1 MEHPGRDPLRGKFT
15 RFLQESIKHCKI
27 DYLRKSERRPVPL
40 DLLWQ
45 FQADHH
51 RESTTAQG
59 FDFQWE
65 ALGEAY
71 RSLPRSYQEVLF
83 LLLVKELTP
92 QEAAIQLHCPV
103 EQVYVRKSRAIKL
116 LRKKLGGTR

>member
-83 LLLVKELTP
+83 LLLVQELTP
-92 QEAAIQLHCPV
+92 QEAASQLRCPV

>member
-45 FQADHH
+45 VQADHH

-92 QEAAIQLHCPV
+92 QEAASQLRCPV

-116 LRKKLGGTR
+116 LRKKLGGIR

>member
-15 RFLQESIKHCKI
+15 RFLQESIKRFRI
-27 DYLRKSERRPVPL
+27 DYFRKSEHRPVSL
-40 DLLWQ
+40 EALWQ
-45 FQADHH
+45 FQANPH
-51 RESTTAQG
+51 RESSSTQG

-71 RSLPRSYQEVLF
+71 HSLPRSYQEVLF

-92 QEAAIQLHCPV
+92 QEAANQLHCPV

>member
-15 RFLQESIKHCKI
+15 RFLQESIKHFKI
-27 DYLRKSERRPVPL
+27 DYFRKSERRPVSL
-40 DLLWQ
+40 EALWQ
-45 FQADHH
+45 VQADHQ
-51 RESTTAQG
+51 RERPCAQG

-92 QEAAIQLHCPV
+92 QEAASQLRCPV

-116 LRKKLGGTR
+116 LRKKLGGIR

>member
-15 RFLQESIKHCKI
+15 RFLQESIKHFKI

-40 DLLWQ
+40 DLPWQ
-45 FQADHH
+45 IQADHH
-51 RESTTAQG
+51 RESSSTLG

-92 QEAAIQLHCPV
+92 QEAASQLRCPV

>member
-1 MEHPGRDPLRGKFT
+1 MEHPERDPLRGKFT
-15 RFLQESIKHCKI
+15 RFLQESIKHFKI
-27 DYLRKSERRPVPL
+27 DYFRKSERRPVPL
-40 DLLWQ
+40 DLPMQ
-45 FQADHH
+45 IQADHH
-51 RESTTAQG
+51 RESSSTQG

-71 RSLPRSYQEVLF
+71 RSLPRSYQKVLF

-92 QEAAIQLHCPV
+92 QEAANQLHCPV

>member
-27 DYLRKSERRPVPL
+27 NYLRKSERRQVSL
-40 DLLWQ
+40 EALLQ
-45 FQADHH
+45 VQANHH
-51 RESTTAQG
+51 RESTSAQG

-65 ALGEAY
+65 ALGDAY

>member
-15 RFLQESIKHCKI
+15 RFLQENIKHCKI
-27 DYLRKSERRPVPL
+27 DYLRKSERRQVSL
-40 DLLWQ
+40 EALWQ
-45 FQADHH
+45 VQADHH
-51 RESTTAQG
+51 RESTSAQG

-92 QEAAIQLHCPV
+92 QEAASQLHCPV

-116 LRKKLGGTR
+116 LRNKLGGIR

>member
-27 DYLRKSERRPVPL
+27 DYFRKSERRPVPL
-40 DLLWQ
+40 DLPWQ
-45 FQADHH
+45 IQADHH
-51 RESTTAQG
+51 RESTSTQG

-71 RSLPRSYQEVLF
+71 RSLPRSYQKVLF

>member
-27 DYLRKSERRPVPL
+27 DYLRKSERRPVSL
-40 DLLWQ
+40 ETLWQ
-45 FQADHH
+45 FQVNHH
-51 RESTTAQG
+51 RESSSTQG

-103 EQVYVRKSRAIKL
+103 EQVYVRKSRAIRL

>member
-65 ALGEAY
+65 ALGDAY

>member
-15 RFLQESIKHCKI
+15 RFLQESIKHFKI
-27 DYLRKSERRPVPL
+27 DYLRKSERRQVSSEA
-40 DLLWQ
+40 LWQ
-45 FQADHH
+45 VQANHH
-51 RESTTAQG
+51 RERSSAQG
-59 FDFQWE
+59 FNFQWE

-92 QEAAIQLHCPV
+92 QEAANQLHCPV

-116 LRKKLGGTR
+116 LRKKLGGIR

>member
-15 RFLQESIKHCKI
+15 RFLQESIKHFKI
-27 DYLRKSERRPVPL
+27 DYFRKSEHRPISL
-40 DLLWQ
+40 EALWQ
-45 FQADHH
+45 VQADHH

-83 LLLVKELTP
+83 LLLAKELTP
-92 QEAAIQLHCPV
+92 QEAANQLHCPA

>member
-1 MEHPGRDPLRGKFT
+1 M
-15 RFLQESIKHCKI
+15 QI
-27 DYLRKSERRPVPL
+27 
-40 DLLWQ
+40 
-45 FQADHH
+45 QADRH
-51 RESTTAQG
+51 RGSTSAQG

-92 QEAAIQLHCPV
+92 QEAAIQLRCPV

-116 LRKKLGGTR
+116 LWKKLGGTR

>member
-92 QEAAIQLHCPV
+92 QEAASQLRCPV

-116 LRKKLGGTR
+116 LRKKLGGIR

>member
-1 MEHPGRDPLRGKFT
+1 MEHPGKDPLRGKFT

-27 DYLRKSERRPVPL
+27 DYLRKSERRPVSL
-40 DLLWQ
+40 EALWQ
-45 FQADHH
+45 VQADHH
-51 RESTTAQG
+51 RESSSTLG

-92 QEAAIQLHCPV
+92 QEAASQLRCPV

-116 LRKKLGGTR
+116 LRKKLGGIR

>member
-15 RFLQESIKHCKI
+15 RFLQESIKHFKI
-27 DYLRKSERRPVPL
+27 DYFRKSEHRPISL
-40 DLLWQ
+40 EALWQ
-45 FQADHH
+45 VQADHH

-59 FDFQWE
+59 FAFQGE

-92 QEAAIQLHCPV
+92 QEAASQLRSPV

-116 LRKKLGGTR
+116 LRKKLGGIR

>member
-1 MEHPGRDPLRGKFT
+1 MEHPGKDPLRGKFT

-92 QEAAIQLHCPV
+92 QEAANQLHCPV

-116 LRKKLGGTR
+116 LRKKLGGIR

>member
-15 RFLQESIKHCKI
+15 RFLQESIKRFKI
-27 DYLRKSERRPVPL
+27 DYFRKSEHRPVSL
-40 DLLWQ
+40 EALWQ
-45 FQADHH
+45 IQADRH
-51 RESTTAQG
+51 RERPTAQG

-71 RSLPRSYQEVLF
+71 RSLSRSYQEVLF
-83 LLLVKELTP
+83 LLLAKELTP
-92 QEAAIQLHCPV
+92 QEAANQLHCPA

>member
-59 FDFQWE
+59 FNFQWE

-71 RSLPRSYQEVLF
+71 RSLPRSYQNVLF

-92 QEAAIQLHCPV
+92 QEAANQLHCPV

>member
-51 RESTTAQG
+51 RERPSAQG

-65 ALGEAY
+65 ALGDAY

-92 QEAAIQLHCPV
+92 QEAANQLHCPV
-103 EQVYVRKSRAIKL
+103 EQVYVWKSRAVKL
-116 LRKKLGGTR
+116 LRKKLGGAR

>member
-15 RFLQESIKHCKI
+15 RFLQESIKRFKI
-27 DYLRKSERRPVPL
+27 DYFRKSEHRPVSL
-40 DLLWQ
+40 EALWQ
-45 FQADHH
+45 IQADRH
-51 RESTTAQG
+51 RGSTSAQG
-59 FDFQWE
+59 FYFQWE
-65 ALGEAY
+65 ALDEAY

-92 QEAAIQLHCPV
+92 QEAAIQLRCPV

-116 LRKKLGGTR
+116 LRKKLGGTK

>member
-15 RFLQESIKHCKI
+15 RFLQESIKRFRI
-27 DYLRKSERRPVPL
+27 DYFRKSEHRPVSL
-40 DLLWQ
+40 EALWQ
-45 FQADHH
+45 FQANPH

-65 ALGEAY
+65 ALGDAY

-92 QEAAIQLHCPV
+92 QEAASQLRCPV

-116 LRKKLGGTR
+116 LWKKLGGTR

>member
-15 RFLQESIKHCKI
+15 RFLQESIKHFKI
-27 DYLRKSERRPVPL
+27 DYFRKSEHRPISL
-40 DLLWQ
+40 EALWQ
-45 FQADHH
+45 VQADHH

-71 RSLPRSYQEVLF
+71 RSLPRSYQKVLSF
-83 LLLVKELTP
+83 
-92 QEAAIQLHCPV
+92 CW
-103 EQVYVRKSRAIKL
+103 
-116 LRKKLGGTR
+116 

>member
-15 RFLQESIKHCKI
+15 RFLQESIKHFKI
-27 DYLRKSERRPVPL
+27 DYFRKSERRPISL
-40 DLLWQ
+40 EALWQ
-45 FQADHH
+45 VQADHH

-92 QEAAIQLHCPV
+92 QEAANLLHCPV

-116 LRKKLGGTR
+116 LRKKLGGIR

>member
-15 RFLQESIKHCKI
+15 RFLQESIKHFKI

-92 QEAAIQLHCPV
+92 QEAASQLRCPV

-116 LRKKLGGTR
+116 LRKKLGGIR

>member
-1 MEHPGRDPLRGKFT
+1 MAVPSGPP
-15 RFLQESIKHCKI
+15 
-27 DYLRKSERRPVPL
+27 SERP
-40 DLLWQ
+40 
-45 FQADHH
+45 
-51 RESTTAQG
+51 SAQG

-65 ALGEAY
+65 ALGDAY

>member
-92 QEAAIQLHCPV
+92 QEAASQLRCPV

>member
-1 MEHPGRDPLRGKFT
+1 MEHPGKDPLRGKFT

-27 DYLRKSERRPVPL
+27 DYLRKSERRPVSL
-40 DLLWQ
+40 EALWQ
-45 FQADHH
+45 VQADHH
-51 RESTTAQG
+51 RESSSTLG

-92 QEAAIQLHCPV
+92 QEAASQLRCPV

>member
-15 RFLQESIKHCKI
+15 RFLQESIKHFKI
-27 DYLRKSERRPVPL
+27 DYFRKSEHRPISL
-40 DLLWQ
+40 EALWQ
-45 FQADHH
+45 VQADHH

-92 QEAAIQLHCPV
+92 QEAASQL
-103 EQVYVRKSRAIKL
+103 S
-116 LRKKLGGTR
+116 

>member
-1 MEHPGRDPLRGKFT
+1 MEHPGKDPLRGKFT

-51 RESTTAQG
+51 RERPSAQG

-65 ALGEAY
+65 ALGDAY

>member
-92 QEAAIQLHCPV
+92 QEAASQLRCPV

-116 LRKKLGGTR
+116 LRKKLGGTK

>member
-27 DYLRKSERRPVPL
+27 DYLRKSERRQVSL
-40 DLLWQ
+40 EALLQ
-45 FQADHH
+45 VQANHH
-51 RESTTAQG
+51 RESTSAQ
-59 FDFQWE
+59 DFNFHWE
-65 ALGEAY
+65 ALGDAY
-71 RSLPRSYQEVLF
+71 RSLPRSYQEVPF

-92 QEAAIQLHCPV
+92 QEAANQLHCPV

-116 LRKKLGGTR
+116 LRKKIGGTR